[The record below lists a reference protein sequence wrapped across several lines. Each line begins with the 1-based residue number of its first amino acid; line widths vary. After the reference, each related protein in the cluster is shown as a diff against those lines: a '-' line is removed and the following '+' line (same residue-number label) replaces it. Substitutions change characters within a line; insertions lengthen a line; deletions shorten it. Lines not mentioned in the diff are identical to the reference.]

1 MSGHDQLSC
10 RETFERIDDYL
21 DRELSSAEM
30 ELVRAHVKACEV
42 CTKVFEFE
50 GAVVSAVREKLESV
64 TLPDRLKQ
72 KVLTSLEALQEEQ
85 DG

>member
-1 MSGHDQLSC
+1 MSSHESLSC

-21 DRELSSAEM
+21 DRELSDAEM

-50 GAVVSAVREKLESV
+50 GSVVSAVRQKLEDV
-64 TLPDRLKQ
+64 TLPEGLKQ
-72 KVLTSLEALQEEQ
+72 KVFRSLEALQAEQ